1 MGLIDLWY
9 QIHTTCDD
17 GQSRDYL
24 TQRWFPHGI
33 YYPLDNVY
41 RSLSKGLYHGKHGIL
56 DMEDGPI
63 IVTILFE
70 YRYQFQHESVVLG
83 LGHNKPMFDKILV
96 DVPDTLD
103 TVQIID
109 QDIVQTI
116 SEKCDTR
123 LVPGALVEF
132 DHFLDNDIAH
142 SIEVVRG
149 EFFHGI
155 NQRE

>member
-1 MGLIDLWY
+1 MIY
-9 QIHTTCDD
+9 ITPTQD
-17 GQSRDYL
+17 G
-24 TQRWFPHGI
+24 FG
-33 YYPLDNVY
+33 

-70 YRYQFQHESVVLG
+70 YRYQFQDEPVVLG
-83 LGHNKPMFDKILV
+83 LGNNESMFDKILV

-103 TVQIID
+103 AVQIID
-109 QDIVQTI
+109 QDVVQTVP
-116 SEKCDTR
+116 EKSDTR

-149 EFFHGI
+149 EFVHSI
-155 NQRE
+155 NERE